1 MSLPAASLVGAVVMG
16 SRVFCCGYFPAS
28 SISIIMVPGDVINLY
43 VKGERAWEQ
52 NREQMWNGESTLE
65 HSYLCPYVF
74 PQDWFTYIDVG
85 TYEH

>member
-52 NREQMWNGESTLE
+52 NREQM
-65 HSYLCPYVF
+65 
-74 PQDWFTYIDVG
+74 
-85 TYEH
+85 